1 MRIEPVAGPH
11 QPADDQSADDRPAD
25 HRPGVDDRPAADAP
39 AADARGAGPAP
50 TVHLVPMRR
59 RHLRSVLRIEGQV
72 YPRPWS
78 FTLFLTELSLRSTRH
93 YVVARVDSGVV
104 GYAGLMVSLD
114 EGHVTNIAVDPA
126 WQRHQIGTRLL
137 LNLHRAAL
145 ARGARHM
152 TLEVRVS
159 NTAAQNM
166 YRRFGYETEG
176 LRKNYYAETKE
187 DALIMWAHDVDS
199 PAHAARLAAIE
210 AGIRGDTIDGTG
222 AGAHP
227 GGGA

>member
-1 MRIEPVAGPH
+1 MNPEAVTTPN
-11 QPADDQSADDRPAD
+11 PASPA
-25 HRPGVDDRPAADAP
+25 VE
-39 AADARGAGPAP
+39 
-50 TVHLVPMRR
+50 VHLVPMRR

-72 YPRPWS
+72 YPRPWT
-78 FTLFLTELSLRSTRH
+78 FTLFLSELGLRGSRH
-93 YVVARVDSGVV
+93 YVVARLDGMVV
-104 GYAGLMVSLD
+104 GYAGLMLSLD

-126 WQRHQIGTRLL
+126 WHRHQIGSRLL

-159 NTAAQNM
+159 NTGAQAM

-187 DALIMWAHDVDS
+187 DALIMWVHDIDS
-199 PAHAARLAAIE
+199 AEHQARLEQIE
-210 AGIRGDTIDGTG
+210 NGINGVTIDETDVGEG
-222 AGAHP
+222 R
-227 GGGA
+227 

>member
-1 MRIEPVAGPH
+1 MTPGNVES
-11 QPADDQSADDRPAD
+11 PARPD
-25 HRPGVDDRPAADAP
+25 VE
-39 AADARGAGPAP
+39 
-50 TVHLVPMRR
+50 VHLVPMRR

-72 YPRPWS
+72 YPRPWTL
-78 FTLFLTELSLRSTRH
+78 TLFLSELSLHSSRH
-93 YVVARVDSGVV
+93 YVVARVDGKVV

-126 WQRHQIGTRLL
+126 WQRHQIGSRLL

-145 ARGARHM
+145 ERGARHM

-159 NTAAQNM
+159 NTGAQSM

-187 DALIMWAHDVDS
+187 DALIMWAHDIDS
-199 PAHAARLAAIE
+199 AAHAGRLSSIE
-210 AGIRGDTIDGTG
+210 EGIRGVTVDETG
-222 AGAHP
+222 GER
-227 GGGA
+227 